1 MLDFLGHLR
10 ARPVTRGRRAGQRL
24 SPASVQRLASDV
36 EQFYLFMTDN
46 KDAAA
51 AALAEPGWLRLGPDH
66 AGFYRRGELPGKSR
80 PRLDGQVIDDDAM
93 TRIMGGL
100 DLLGA
105 AVADGAFGDEQAM
118 RITMLVA
125 LPLCQAEVRHPE

>member
-1 MLDFLGHLR
+1 MGRGWPITPAGMRALMLDFLGHLR
-10 ARPVTRGRRAGQRL
+10 ARAVTRGRRTGQRL

-46 KDAAA
+46 KDTAA
-51 AALAEPGWLRLGPDH
+51 AALAEPGWLRLGPEH
-66 AGFYRRGELPGKSR
+66 AGFYRRGELPGKPR

-105 AVADGAFGDEQAM
+105 AVD
-118 RITMLVA
+118 RRR
-125 LPLCQAEVRHPE
+125 VR